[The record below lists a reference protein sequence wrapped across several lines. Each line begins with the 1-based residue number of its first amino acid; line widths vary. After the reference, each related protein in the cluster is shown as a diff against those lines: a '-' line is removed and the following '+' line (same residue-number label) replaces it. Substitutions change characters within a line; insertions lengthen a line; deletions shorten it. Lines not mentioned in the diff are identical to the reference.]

1 MATPRVEDNRP
12 GQHLLEELKW
22 VHERIREDL
31 RVCEDL
37 ARRASEGLSP
47 ADVRAEISSLQTNSP
62 LWKLRV
68 NCLYYCRFVHSH
80 HNAEDILLFPAIR
93 ASNADSA
100 RVADKLEADHRSV
113 SDRLDEVEAAAD
125 ALVVDDAVD
134 ARARLVTALG
144 NLESD
149 LLAHLDYEEE
159 ALGPAILEW
168 ERWPLR

>member
-1 MATPRVEDNRP
+1 VEENKP

-22 VHERIREDL
+22 VHDRIRHDL

-37 ARRASEGLSP
+37 ARRVSEGLP
-47 ADVRAEISSLQTNSP
+47 QADVQAEIRSLQTNSP

-80 HNAEDILLFPAIR
+80 HNAEDIALFPAIR
-93 ASNADSA
+93 ASNADLE
-100 RVADKLEADHRSV
+100 RVVDKLEADHRTV
-113 SDRLDEVEAAAD
+113 SDHLDEVEAAAD
-125 ALVVDDAVD
+125 ELIGEDAVD

-149 LLAHLDYEEE
+149 LLAHLNYEEE
-159 ALGPAILEW
+159 AIGPAILEW
-168 ERWPLR
+168 ERWPLG